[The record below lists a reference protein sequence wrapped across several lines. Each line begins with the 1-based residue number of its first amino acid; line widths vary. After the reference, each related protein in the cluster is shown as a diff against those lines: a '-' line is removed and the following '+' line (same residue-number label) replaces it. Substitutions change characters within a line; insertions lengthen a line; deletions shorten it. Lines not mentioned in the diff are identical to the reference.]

1 MKNDRKLNLNRQALR
16 SQRFLQEALIG
27 LLKEKPYRKIT
38 ISDISDRADLAR
50 PTFYAHFNTK
60 DDLLLSYVDGIFEQ
74 IFDQLLAAAKSIQK
88 DDPTGEAVM
97 INLFKLW
104 QENGDILRLVR
115 TADIDMLILG
125 HLREYHRKTYLQTIT
140 VNPEIHLNPVL
151 AGYIQNFLA
160 STTVALLAQWMDEDM
175 RHSPECM
182 GKLLHVLTG
191 PAIFHKVVE
200 GFEEVI
206 T

>member
-104 QENGDILRLVR
+104 QENGDILRLVI

-125 HLREYHRKTYLQTIT
+125 HLREYHRKTYLQ
-140 VNPEIHLNPVL
+140 
-151 AGYIQNFLA
+151 
-160 STTVALLAQWMDEDM
+160 
-175 RHSPECM
+175 R
-182 GKLLHVLTG
+182 
-191 PAIFHKVVE
+191 
-200 GFEEVI
+200 
-206 T
+206 